1 MVAGKRQR
9 EKKRTAKGEPPPDQT
24 WYCHPPAVLERDMSG
39 QEKGKI
45 SAHAHQT
52 VERKLLLTS
61 KSSLEESQGRSQ
73 NAAELISASKE
84 GDQCMA
90 GGQHVEE
97 DRQLPATED
106 TEKSTHFEVH
116 PKTVHANDSPVAHD
130 PNEKFRTLMPRPP
143 QRPVKAQ
150 LMDVLEER
158 FEQQPKVNVEE
169 IAADVFQRAA
179 SVEDEL
185 RVREELAHQACANQ
199 DVAALCF
206 ALSFTKSCIK
216 AVGDQTNHSG
226 SDRHVRRGS
235 QRWQEAQLSP
245 LHEAAAV
252 GSEEMMH
259 LLLERGKFTVDSR
272 TTSGNTAL
280 HICIWEGHL
289 KAAEFLMVRGA
300 STTIE
305 NRNGQR
311 AFDLLSAGILEPFS
325 VDDLPLLMNAAS
337 AVAVFK
343 AENILGVRA
352 HESAKLKRD
361 RFRDLASLAK
371 SDPSH
376 EEVEHIG
383 LQSSGRSKFFNLVC
397 AAYDVLLHHRD
408 IKYTAS
414 RASFRTSDEWAEV
427 FFVLERKGLGDLVE
441 WFLRNEVDG
450 QRFLELSIEEMCA
463 LGLDADRAVSI
474 WRVLHGVQSVETLE
488 EWLTEHGE
496 LPLYEELC
504 ANGITSVQ
512 HLLDANLKEI
522 IRKVGPR
529 RRLELLVQQQRAAS
543 SKPASTEFDHH
554 AQSTE
559 FHARYIPADAGF
571 ELREKPNP
579 LDHDANKQSDDAM
592 PAQIVEEVMIQ
603 QQLNGELRDAMI
615 DMADELAANARREHH
630 THLEVRVRIQKLKL
644 RVKDLRMRAEDAEDR
659 ASCASQAHEAAL
671 LQLEQQAR
679 AHARVIADKDAQILA
694 VQAELNEAKIEALTN
709 DSFSSWPCSQVFAPA
724 STLHTENHLDGSSH
738 RDFSSCQQL
747 SDSEDSFALS
757 ASNQNSVEDLAFAMA
772 HSCVRKYHVRK
783 VPRADNSHSLTNN
796 KSNYSLGMSSI
807 ADRENGHT
815 NQFKHSLEDI
825 DEKQAQTRKE
835 ALRTLRLINKEL
847 QVC

>member
-1 MVAGKRQR
+1 MGSAHSGEMVAGKRQR
-9 EKKRTAKGEPPPDQT
+9 EKKRISKGEPLPDQT
-24 WYCHPPAVLERDMSG
+24 SHCHPPAVLKREMLG
-39 QEKGKI
+39 QEKSKI
-45 SAHAHQT
+45 SAHAHRET
-52 VERKLLLTS
+52 VERKVLL
-61 KSSLEESQGRSQ
+61 KSESLLEESQGRSQ
-73 NAAELISASKE
+73 NAAEHIGASQE
-84 GDQCMA
+84 GDECIA
-90 GGQHVEE
+90 
-97 DRQLPATED
+97 DLPAED
-106 TEKSTHFEVH
+106 NLERTHFEVH
-116 PKTVHANDSPVAHD
+116 PKTAHASDSPVAHD

-150 LMDVLEER
+150 LLDVLDAR
-158 FEQQPKVNVEE
+158 FEQQPKVNVGE
-169 IAADVFQRAA
+169 IAADVFQHSA

-185 RVREELAHQACANQ
+185 RVREELAHKACANQ

-216 AVGDQTNHSG
+216 AVGDKTSQSG
-226 SDRHVRRGS
+226 SDRHELRFS

-252 GSEEMMH
+252 GSEEMML

-289 KAAEFLMVRGA
+289 KAAEFLMGRGA

-496 LPLYEELC
+496 LPQYKELC

-529 RRLELLVQQQRAAS
+529 RRLELLVQQQRAAP

-554 AQSTE
+554 ASSTE
-559 FHARYIPADAGF
+559 LHARYIPADAGF

-579 LDHDANKQSDDAM
+579 FEHDSNQQSDDAV
-592 PAQIVEEVMIQ
+592 PAQNVEEVMIQ
-603 QQLNGELRDAMI
+603 QQLNEELRDAMI

-644 RVKDLRMRAEDAEDR
+644 RVKNLRMRAEDAEDR
-659 ASCASQAHEAAL
+659 ASCASQEKEEAL
-671 LQLEQQAR
+671 LQLELQAR

-694 VQAELNEAKIEALTN
+694 LQAQLNEAKIEALTN
-709 DSFSSWPCSQVFAPA
+709 DSFSSWPCSQVFAPE
-724 STLHTENHLDGSSH
+724 STLHTENHQDGSSYQ
-738 RDFSSCQQL
+738 DFSQQL
-747 SDSEDSFALS
+747 SHSQDSFTLS
-757 ASNQNSVEDLAFAMA
+757 ASNQNYVQDLAFAMA
-772 HSCVRKYHVRK
+772 SSCVRKHHVRR

-796 KSNYSLGMSSI
+796 KSNYSLGVSSI
-807 ADRENGHT
+807 GDRENGNT
-815 NQFKHSLEDI
+815 NQFKHSQEDI
-825 DEKQAQTRKE
+825 DEKQALTRKE

>member
-1 MVAGKRQR
+1 MGSAHSGEMVAGKRQR
-9 EKKRTAKGEPPPDQT
+9 EKKRISKGEPLPDQT
-24 WYCHPPAVLERDMSG
+24 SHCHPPAVLKREMLG
-39 QEKGKI
+39 QEKSKI
-45 SAHAHQT
+45 SAHAHRET
-52 VERKLLLTS
+52 VERKVLL
-61 KSSLEESQGRSQ
+61 KSESLLEESQGRSQ
-73 NAAELISASKE
+73 NAAEHIGASQE
-84 GDQCMA
+84 GDECIA
-90 GGQHVEE
+90 
-97 DRQLPATED
+97 DLPAED
-106 TEKSTHFEVH
+106 NLERTHFEVH
-116 PKTVHANDSPVAHD
+116 PKTAHASDSPVAHD

-150 LMDVLEER
+150 LLDVLDAR
-158 FEQQPKVNVEE
+158 FEQQPKVNVGE
-169 IAADVFQRAA
+169 IAADVFQHSA

-185 RVREELAHQACANQ
+185 RVREELAHKACANQ

-216 AVGDQTNHSG
+216 AVGDKTSQSG
-226 SDRHVRRGS
+226 SDRHELRFS

-252 GSEEMMH
+252 GSEEMML

-289 KAAEFLMVRGA
+289 KAAEFLMGRGA

-325 VDDLPLLMNAAS
+325 VDDLPLLMKAAS
-337 AVAVFK
+337 AVAVLK
-343 AENILGVRA
+343 AENILGVRV
-352 HESAKLKRD
+352 HESAKLKRN

-376 EEVEHIG
+376 EEVEHG
-383 LQSSGRSKFFNLVC
+383 LQSSGRNKFFNLVC

-427 FFVLERKGLGDLVE
+427 FFVLERKGLADVVE
-441 WFLRNEVDG
+441 WFLRNEFDG
-450 QRFLELSIEEMCA
+450 QQFLELSIEEMCA
-463 LGLDADRAVSI
+463 LGLDADRAVGI

-496 LPLYEELC
+496 LPQYKELC

-529 RRLELLVQQQRAAS
+529 RRLELLVQQQRAAP

-554 AQSTE
+554 ASSTE
-559 FHARYIPADAGF
+559 LHARYIPADAGF

-579 LDHDANKQSDDAM
+579 FEHDSNQQSDDAV
-592 PAQIVEEVMIQ
+592 PAQNVEEVMIQ
-603 QQLNGELRDAMI
+603 QQLNEELRDAMI

-644 RVKDLRMRAEDAEDR
+644 RVKNLRMRAEDAEDR
-659 ASCASQAHEAAL
+659 ASCASQEKEEAL
-671 LQLEQQAR
+671 LQLELQAR

-694 VQAELNEAKIEALTN
+694 LQAQLNEAKIEALTN
-709 DSFSSWPCSQVFAPA
+709 DSFSSWPCSQVFAPE
-724 STLHTENHLDGSSH
+724 STLHTENHQDGSSYQ
-738 RDFSSCQQL
+738 DFSQQL
-747 SDSEDSFALS
+747 SHSQDSFTLS
-757 ASNQNSVEDLAFAMA
+757 ASNQNYVQDLAFAMA
-772 HSCVRKYHVRK
+772 SSCVRKHHVRR

-796 KSNYSLGMSSI
+796 KSNYSLGVSSI
-807 ADRENGHT
+807 GDRENGNT
-815 NQFKHSLEDI
+815 NQFKHSQEDI
-825 DEKQAQTRKE
+825 DEKQALTRKE